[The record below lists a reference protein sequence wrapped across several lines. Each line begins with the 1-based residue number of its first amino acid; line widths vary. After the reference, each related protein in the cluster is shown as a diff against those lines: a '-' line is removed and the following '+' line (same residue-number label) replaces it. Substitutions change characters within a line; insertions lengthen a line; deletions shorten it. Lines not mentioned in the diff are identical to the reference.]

1 MVIAKIEISGTTA
14 TVIWSK
20 EIPMGLVGGRVQIE
34 YTDERW
40 NTLNKT
46 VVFRGAVTK
55 DVLDDGNDIVIPA
68 EVLSRSGINFY
79 VGVYGTDA
87 ENNIGIPT
95 FWAKVGII
103 RDATDPNLDPNSN
116 PDLPVWARL
125 LERTPDWLA
134 QPGSDNYILN
144 RTHWS
149 AIEKADRTFDG
160 NLEGRTYHSIA
171 NGYTFVKITDQVL
184 TKADLIGS
192 AVVLRTFS
200 APDEDA
206 TIIITESMIQDG
218 ASEGYPALLV
228 GEFVVS
234 AYADFDIY
242 GLHIEKG
249 VYFLHYTEDG
259 VPVGCVHS
267 LSALPD
273 EEEVVHKLDN
283 KYLDA
288 EWMANCTDGS
298 EVILEEAVQPFSGT
312 TAQQNFQFTLEAG
325 KTYEVTWDNDVYQCI
340 AGQISEEYIF
350 VSYMGNAHLLEEE
363 YPDTGEPFC
372 IACVSIMGIQLM
384 TQIAST
390 DDATEHRIAIKQ
402 IGKIRNRIP
411 LAFMPQSYVFPSDF
425 RYTGVVDDELEK
437 AYFHLMRGGN
447 VYANYGNSR
456 FKIIM
461 IDLDLWDGMFHNLVM
476 TNGDCI
482 MMWSK
487 ETGWLKHNKASFMLD
502 GEDGKKYRIAIN
514 SSGALYATDV
524 TNQTIYA

>member
-1 MVIAKIEISGTTA
+1 MVIGKIEVSGTNA
-14 TVIWSK
+14 SVIWST
-20 EIPMGLVGGRVQIE
+20 EIPKGLVGGRVQIE

-40 NTLNKT
+40 DTLNKT

-55 DVLDDGNDIVIPA
+55 DVLDNGGDIVIPA

-95 FWAKVGII
+95 FWAKVGVI
-103 RDATDPNLDPNSN
+103 RDATDPELDPNSN

-125 LERTPDWLA
+125 LERTPDWQA
-134 QPGSDNYILN
+134 QPGSDNYIRN

-149 AIEKADRTFDG
+149 AIEKVDRTFDG
-160 NLEGRTYHSIA
+160 NLEGRTCIPVV
-171 NGYTFVKITDQVL
+171 NGYTFVKITDTVL
-184 TKADLIGS
+184 TEADLVGS
-192 AVVLRTFS
+192 TVVLRTFS

-206 TIIITESMIQDG
+206 AITITEGMIQDG
-218 ASEGYPALLV
+218 SSQGYPALLV
-228 GEFVVS
+228 GEFLVS
-234 AYADFDIY
+234 AYADFSIY
-242 GLHIEKG
+242 GLYVEKG
-249 VYFLHYTEDG
+249 VYFLYYSEDG

-273 EEEVVHKLDN
+273 EEEVIYKLDN
-283 KYLDA
+283 KYIDA
-288 EWMANCTDGS
+288 EWIANRIDGA

-312 TAQQNFQFTLEAG
+312 SAQQNFQFVLEGG
-325 KTYEVTWDNDVYQCI
+325 KTYEVTWDNDVYQCT
-340 AGQISEEYIF
+340 AGQISEDYVM
-350 VSYMGNAHLLEEE
+350 VSYMGNAHLLEDE

-372 IACVSIMGIQLM
+372 IACLSIMGIQLM

-390 DDATEHRIAIKQ
+390 EEAAEHRIGIKQ
-402 IGKIRNRIP
+402 IGKVRNRIP
-411 LAFMPQSYVFPSDF
+411 FSFMPQSYVFPSDF

-437 AYFHLMRGGN
+437 AYYHLMNGGT
-447 VYANYGNSR
+447 VFANYGNSR
-456 FKIIM
+456 FKVIM
-461 IDLDLWDGMFHNLVM
+461 IDLDFWDGMFHNLIM

-487 ETGWLKHNKASFMLD
+487 ETGWLKHNKNSFMLD
-502 GEDGKKYRIAIN
+502 SDDGKKYRIAIN
-514 SSGALYATDV
+514 SSGTLYATDV